1 MSRQLFEQ
9 AENTLQ
15 NQAKLLAQLQEFAK
29 VGLWE
34 LDLASGQLSWS
45 SEIYKMHGKDP
56 ATFSPTFEYL
66 LNALSTTDRERMQ
79 QKLKAAID
87 TGQKQQI
94 SHKLI
99 REDGSEVFIEFAGQI
114 EYDANQNPIKAV
126 GISSDIT
133 HLIQLEHRYQ
143 ELAHLMQIAHQEI
156 YIFDYHTL
164 HYLYANDCALNNLGY
179 TLDELTQLTVLDTN
193 PYLTLEHIKKLK
205 ALETTQKTVTNLTI
219 HQRKDGSRY
228 PVKAILQHLPYQGQ
242 DAVVLFDTDISEL
255 KNIEAQ
261 LTEQKEL
268 LENVLETVPVRIF
281 WKDLQGQY
289 LGANRLFLVD
299 AQLENQ
305 QQLLGKTDYDLP
317 WQDSQGDYYFQTDM
331 AIIQSSQSTLAQQES
346 YVDIDGSEK
355 TWLVSRMP
363 LKNAKQEIV
372 GMLGTYEDITERRN
386 LEIQLKHQ
394 TEILKHQ
401 AHHDEL
407 TQLPNR
413 TLFNNRLQYAIEKA
427 KRAQTAFAVHFID
440 LDQFKKIN
448 DSLGHDIG
456 DDVLKTIATRIRH
469 AIRAEDTLARLGGD
483 EFTIL
488 QESLKTPQDAIILAQ
503 KILNATHDP
512 IQVAEHTFLL
522 SNSIG
527 ISLYPKDAE
536 TPEDLL
542 KFADSAMYRAKDEG
556 RNNFQFYTKEL
567 SNNAFEQLSMQSS
580 LRQALRQQEFLVY
593 YQPQY
598 HAVTEQ
604 LIGMEAL
611 VRWQHP
617 TKGLL
622 PPIMF
627 IPIAEESN
635 LIVEL
640 DRQVMRMALHQF
652 KHWMDMGLKPGRL
665 SLNLTAKHLQQNDF
679 IDTIQTLLKDSR
691 CQPEWIEFEI
701 TESNLME
708 NLEKMSCKLQQ
719 LKKLG
724 IHISIDDFGTG
735 YSSLAYLKRLPFTK
749 LKIDKSFILD
759 LPQDEEDAVITKTII
774 AMADSLGLTV
784 LAEGVE
790 TVEQK
795 TFLITHHCYH
805 HQGFYYSRPISSDEM
820 TQKLSDL
827 DK

>member
-1 MSRQLFEQ
+1 MSLPPLEQ
-9 AENTLQ
+9 AEPTLQ
-15 NQAKLLAQLQEFAK
+15 KQEQRLTQLQEFAK

-34 LDLASGQLSWS
+34 LEIATGKLSWS

-56 ATFSPTFEYL
+56 ATFSPTLDYL
-66 LNALSTTDRERMQ
+66 LNSLSVTDRERMQ
-79 QKLKAAID
+79 RKLKTAIE
-87 TGQKQQI
+87 TGEKQHL
-94 SHKLI
+94 SHKLV
-99 REDGSEVFIEFAGQI
+99 REDGTEVFIELVGHI
-114 EYDANQNPIKAV
+114 EYDANQTPIKAV

-133 HLIQLEHRYQ
+133 HLMQLERRYQ

-156 YIFDYHTL
+156 YIFDYHSL
-164 HYLYANDCALNNLGY
+164 RYLYANDCALNNLGY
-179 TLDELTQLTVLDTN
+179 TLEELTQLTVLDTN
-193 PYLTLEHIKKLK
+193 PYLTLEHVEKLK
-205 ALETTQKTVTNLTI
+205 ALENSQKTVTNLSI
-219 HQRKDGSRY
+219 HQRKNGSRY
-228 PVKAILQHLPYQGQ
+228 PVKAILQHLPHQGQ

-255 KNIEAQ
+255 KSIETQ

-268 LENVLETVPVRIF
+268 MENVLKTVPVRIF
-281 WKDLQGQY
+281 WKDLAGKY
-289 LGANRLFLVD
+289 LGANQLFLAD
-299 AQLENQ
+299 AQLESQ
-305 QQLLGKTDYDLP
+305 QQLIGKTDYDLP
-317 WQDSQGDYYFQTDM
+317 WQDDQGDYYFQTDM
-331 AIIQSSQSTLAQQES
+331 AIIESGQSTLTQQES
-346 YVDIDGSEK
+346 YVDEDGSEK

-363 LKNAKQEIV
+363 LKNGQQQIV

-456 DDVLKTIATRIRH
+456 DEVLKIIANRIRRT
-469 AIRAEDTLARLGGD
+469 IRAEDTLARLGGD

-488 QESLKTPQDAIILAQ
+488 QESLKSPQDAVTLAQ
-503 KILNATHDP
+503 KILDATHDP
-512 IQVAEHTFLL
+512 IQVADHTFLL

-527 ISLYPKDAE
+527 MSLYPKDAD

-542 KFADSAMYRAKDEG
+542 KYADAAMYRAKDEG
-556 RNNFQFYTKEL
+556 RNNFQFYTEEL
-567 SNNAFEQLSMQSS
+567 SNRAFEQMAMQSS
-580 LRQALRQQEFLVY
+580 LRQALHQQEFLVY

-598 HAVTEQ
+598 HAVTEK

-622 PPIMF
+622 PPIAF
-627 IPIAEESN
+627 IPVAEESN

-640 DRQVMRMALHQF
+640 DRQVMRSSLHQL
-652 KHWMDMGLKPGRL
+652 KHWFDLGLNPPKL
-665 SLNLTAKHLQQNDF
+665 SLNLTVKHLQQDDF
-679 IDTIQTLLKDSR
+679 IENLGELLKQSN
-691 CQPEWIEFEI
+691 CKPEWIEFEI

-708 NLEKMSCKLQQ
+708 NLEKMNCKLAQ

-724 IHISIDDFGTG
+724 FHIAIDDFGTG
-735 YSSLAYLKRLPFTK
+735 YSSLAYLKRLPVTK

-759 LPQDEEDAVITKTII
+759 LPQDEEDAVITKTMI

-784 LAEGVE
+784 IAEGVE
-790 TVEQK
+790 TLEQK
-795 TFLITHHCYH
+795 AFLVNHQCYQ
-805 HQGFYYSRPISSDEM
+805 HQGYYYSRPISALDM
-820 TQKLSDL
+820 TELLTKLA
-827 DK
+827 K

>member
-1 MSRQLFEQ
+1 MSRQPFEQ

-87 TGQKQQI
+87 SGQKQQV

-99 REDGSEVFIEFAGQI
+99 REDGSEVFIEFTGQI

-179 TLDELTQLTVLDTN
+179 TLDELSLLTVLDTN
-193 PYLTLEHIKKLK
+193 PYLTPEHVEQLK
-205 ALETTQKTVTNLTI
+205 ALETTQKTVTNLSI

-255 KNIEAQ
+255 KSIEAQ

-268 LENVLETVPVRIF
+268 MENVLETVPVRIF

-331 AIIQSSQSTLAQQES
+331 AIIQSGQSTLTQQES
-346 YVDIDGSEK
+346 YVDNDGSEK

-394 TEILKHQ
+394 TEVLKHQ
-401 AHHDEL
+401 AHHDDL

-456 DDVLKTIATRIRH
+456 DDVLKTIANRIRH

-488 QESLKTPQDAIILAQ
+488 QESLKTPQDAITLAQ
-503 KILNATHDP
+503 KILNVTHDP

-556 RNNFQFYTKEL
+556 RNNFQFYTEEL

-679 IDTIQTLLKDSR
+679 INTIQTLLKDSH

-790 TVEQK
+790 TLEQK

-805 HQGFYYSRPISSDEM
+805 HQGFYYSRPISSGEM
-820 TQKLSDL
+820 TQKLSDHG
-827 DK
+827 K

>member
-1 MSRQLFEQ
+1 MSQQPFDQTET
-9 AENTLQ
+9 TLQ
-15 NQAKLLAQLQEFAK
+15 NQAKQLAQLQEFAK

-34 LDLASGQLSWS
+34 LEIASGKLTWS

-56 ATFSPTFEYL
+56 ATFAPSLDYL
-66 LNALSTTDRERMQ
+66 LSSLSVTDRERMQ
-79 QKLKAAID
+79 SKLKTAIE
-87 TGQKQQI
+87 TGQKQQL

-99 REDGSEVFIEFAGQI
+99 REDGTEVFIELVGHI
-114 EYDANQNPIKAV
+114 EYDENQIPIKAV

-133 HLIQLEHRYQ
+133 HLIQLERSYQ
-143 ELAHLMQIAHQEI
+143 ELAHLMQIAHQGI
-156 YIFDYHTL
+156 YIFDYHSL
-164 HYLYANDCALNNLGY
+164 RYLYANDCALNNLGY
-179 TLDELTQLTVLDTN
+179 TLEELTQLTVIDIN
-193 PYLTLEHIKKLK
+193 PYLTLEQVEKLK
-205 ALETTQKTVTNLTI
+205 ALESNQKTVTNLSI
-219 HQRKDGSRY
+219 HQRKNGSRY

-255 KNIEAQ
+255 KNIESQ
-261 LTEQKEL
+261 LTHQKEL
-268 LENVLETVPVRIF
+268 MENVLETVPVRIF

-289 LGANRLFLVD
+289 LGANRLFLAD
-299 AQLENQ
+299 AQLQ
-305 QQLLGKTDYDLP
+305 DPQQLIGKTDYDLP
-317 WQDSQGDYYFQTDM
+317 WRDTKADFYFQTDM
-331 AIIQSSQSTLAQQES
+331 AIILSGQSTLTQQET
-346 YVDIDGSEK
+346 YVDDDGTEK

-363 LKNAKQEIV
+363 LKNAHQEIV

-394 TEILKHQ
+394 TETLKHQ
-401 AHHDEL
+401 AHHDRL

-427 KRAQTAFAVHFID
+427 KRAQTAFAVLFID

-456 DDVLKTIATRIRH
+456 DQVLKTIANRIRQT
-469 AIRAEDTLARLGGD
+469 IRAEDTLARLGGD

-488 QESLKTPQDAIILAQ
+488 QESLKTSQDAITLAQ
-503 KILNATHDP
+503 KILDATHEP

-542 KFADSAMYRAKDEG
+542 KFADAAMYRAKDEG
-556 RNNFQFYTKEL
+556 RNNFQFYTEKL
-567 SNNAFEQLSMQSS
+567 SNKAFEHMAMQNS
-580 LRQALRQQEFLVY
+580 LRQALHQQEFLVY

-598 HAVTEQ
+598 HAITEK

-622 PPIMF
+622 PPIAF

-640 DRQVMRMALHQF
+640 DRQVMRIALHQF
-652 KHWMDMGLKPGRL
+652 KHWMDMGLNPGRL
-665 SLNLTAKHLQQNDF
+665 SLNLSVKHLQQDDF
-679 IDTIQTLLKDSR
+679 IDTIESLLQHAHCK
-691 CQPEWIEFEI
+691 PEWIEFEV
-701 TESNLME
+701 TETNLME
-708 NLEKMSCKLQQ
+708 NLERMSCKLQQ

-724 IHISIDDFGTG
+724 IHIAIDDFGTG
-735 YSSLAYLKRLPFTK
+735 YSSLAYLKRLPVTK

-784 LAEGVE
+784 IAEGVE
-790 TVEQK
+790 TLEQK
-795 TFLITHHCYH
+795 SFLINYQCNQ
-805 HQGFYYSRPISSDEM
+805 HQGYYYSRPISSHDM
-820 TQKLSDL
+820 TEILSTL
-827 DK
+827 NE

>member
-1 MSRQLFEQ
+1 MSHRPLEQ
-9 AENTLQ
+9 AEPTLQ
-15 NQAKLLAQLQEFAK
+15 KQEKRLIQLQEFAK

-34 LDLASGQLSWS
+34 LDIATGKLSWS

-56 ATFSPTFEYL
+56 ATFSPTLDYL
-66 LNALSTTDRERMQ
+66 LNSLSVTDRERMQ
-79 QKLKAAID
+79 RKLKTAIE
-87 TGQKQQI
+87 TGQKQHL
-94 SHKLI
+94 SHKLV
-99 REDGSEVFIEFAGQI
+99 REDGTEVFIELVGHI
-114 EYDANQNPIKAV
+114 EYDENQTPIKAV

-133 HLIQLEHRYQ
+133 HLIQLERRYQ

-156 YIFDYHTL
+156 YIFDYHNL
-164 HYLYANDCALNNLGY
+164 RYLYANDCALNNLGY
-179 TLDELTQLTVLDTN
+179 TLEELTQLTVLDTN
-193 PYLTLEHIKKLK
+193 PYLTLEHVEKLK
-205 ALETTQKTVTNLTI
+205 ALEGSQKTVTNLSI
-219 HQRKDGSRY
+219 HQRKNGSRY

-261 LTEQKEL
+261 LTQQKEL
-268 LENVLETVPVRIF
+268 MENVLETVPVRIF
-281 WKDLQGQY
+281 WKDLAGKY
-289 LGANRLFLVD
+289 LGANQLFLSD
-299 AQLENQ
+299 AQLESQ
-305 QQLLGKTDYDLP
+305 QQLIGKTDYDLP
-317 WQDSQGDYYFQTDM
+317 WQDDQGDYYFQTDM
-331 AIIQSSQSTLAQQES
+331 AIIESGQSTLTQQES
-346 YVDIDGSEK
+346 YVDEDGSEK

-363 LKNAKQEIV
+363 LKNGQQQIV

-456 DDVLKTIATRIRH
+456 DEVLKIIANRIRRT
-469 AIRAEDTLARLGGD
+469 IRAEDTLARLGGD

-488 QESLKTPQDAIILAQ
+488 QESLNSPQDAVTLAQ
-503 KILNATHDP
+503 KILDATHDP
-512 IQVAEHTFLL
+512 IQVTGHTFLL

-527 ISLYPKDAE
+527 MSLYPKDAD

-542 KFADSAMYRAKDEG
+542 KYADAAMYRAKDEG
-556 RNNFQFYTKEL
+556 RNNFQFYTEEL
-567 SNNAFEQLSMQSS
+567 SNKAFEQMAMQSS
-580 LRQALRQQEFLVY
+580 LRQALHQQEFLVY

-598 HAVTEQ
+598 HAVTEK

-622 PPIMF
+622 PPIAF
-627 IPIAEESN
+627 IPVAEESN

-640 DRQVMRMALHQF
+640 DRQVMRGALHQL
-652 KHWMDMGLKPGRL
+652 KHWFDLGLNPPKL
-665 SLNLTAKHLQQNDF
+665 SLNLTVKHLQQDDF
-679 IDTIQTLLKDSR
+679 IEKLDELLKQSN
-691 CQPEWIEFEI
+691 CKPEWIEFEI

-708 NLEKMSCKLQQ
+708 NLEKMNFKLTQ
-719 LKKLG
+719 LKQFG
-724 IHISIDDFGTG
+724 FHIAIDDFGTG
-735 YSSLAYLKRLPFTK
+735 YSSLAYLKRLPVTK

-759 LPQDEEDAVITKTII
+759 LPQDEEDAVITKTMI
-774 AMADSLGLTV
+774 AMAESLGLTV
-784 LAEGVE
+784 IAEGVE
-790 TVEQK
+790 TLEQK
-795 TFLITHHCYH
+795 SFLINHQCYQ
-805 HQGFYYSRPISSDEM
+805 HQGYYYSRPISSLDM
-820 TQKLSDL
+820 TEILSKLAE
-827 DK
+827 